1 MAKVIVFS
9 NVLDLSEKESF
20 DAVRGET
27 VEQFLGRTSL
37 TDRTF
42 SSVCEV
48 YDPETGETSYCAIE
62 DDPNESMKVS
72 ISVNGEQKTPDYEIQ
87 ESDLVVIQIFPA
99 SDSGRVAEAILG
111 GALVVGGILLAWFT
125 AGSSLAGTWAG
136 LGVLGIGVGVGALG
150 AWLVYD
156 ALKDPKDKDKKKR
169 ELASDQ
175 QPTISGAQNQLLEG
189 PFPLLIGKITATPYV
204 VGSLYNDFVIDPN
217 DHATYFGSRQKAT
230 LLLAVAYAPIYIEDI
245 KFDSLIIAKNKNH
258 VLSGPLYHNFVTLG
272 KEKYAENP
280 WEPGSPITFNGER
293 ALYEV
298 ESMWNSNKIKFEI
311 SQFGNHRFLY
321 PVTVKQAQVD
331 EAVLYCYDHDYK
343 EVADENTITWQGG
356 TFPTGMRTNTI
367 KFSESVPWKVSVGI
381 EFPNGLYR
389 QHNTEEGTAIYTKIP
404 MNLVIQWRPVY
415 KYVRK
420 NDLDTLGD
428 GNDVYEMSPEEIAA
442 DTYDRKRFFGWRNF
456 TDVQVAGGPV
466 SKIKYT
472 SYTNKTCY
480 NYWYYDGNGNKV
492 PSRSGDSY
500 GYYQSLEEDTNDG
513 IFHPQL
519 KSIDKSA
526 KQNNLSV
533 QYTYKYLTQTL
544 SAEEVQTLRAY
555 SGAAYE
561 YYLKGNTI
569 LKSLIISA
577 KKNGGYTYS
586 TGNAVYGVSGNSR
599 STSSVYGTSTPSN
612 MSGVY
617 GGSSS
622 NKTTVTIGYSSYA
635 LQLQSQL
642 PSASRDAINAIC
654 SDMANSMNDDE
665 YWVMSHENATAASY
679 SDSVSRRECEL
690 NKGLS
695 EGTSNDCNPTW
706 QGVTAFSFGQ
716 ASCGRRIWDEVNKQD
731 PSLTN
736 GDITFADDSY
746 SSELSFAESPMKF
759 EVSASLSKEDILDLL
774 GQNPKS
780 KNTEYND
787 SYLAGLTD
795 VAIDG
800 IQVRVIRL
808 TPCYINKTDGKR
820 SYKYADVVKWT
831 YLKSYCVDKQKLLDD
846 IKNMSESAQVIDPA
860 TGNMKTVVYSK
871 IDCSPDTYKNPTIHP
886 DGPTWLNWNISDY
899 YAKPV
904 SDDDMQKLA
913 LLAVE
918 CEPDVLGRISSSI
931 DKINLTGYAITPTLL
946 HDWTRYWYVIN
957 GEYYRCDYYDSSETR
972 ELALHPMWGP
982 DDYMWVKSTYE
993 EFNHSGV
1000 TLIDGEEYEGQYWYE
1015 EMNGDWQSEF
1025 FPNKIEPM
1033 KALQIETD
1041 DNGTPL
1047 YNDKG
1052 EVLTEMVRQGND
1064 WIPYIANYMS
1074 EHQDSAG
1081 RWIATNAFRNAF
1093 LNQNAIAQV
1102 LGFMC
1107 GQSLGKDAYCY
1118 NSLNNKKFVRYWY
1131 VYDDGNGNVKYYYRD
1146 TDDTAFNPNREI
1158 TYDPEQPS
1166 NQYLWTLSTEMD
1178 WNAAERTDIGNGYSY
1193 SMRKPGSSFN
1203 MLALKEAY
1211 EYTDAI
1217 DIGGSFGPLSY
1228 KCNMYVTSQQKV
1240 VDLMNTI
1247 LACGRAFWFY
1257 DEMGRLEFHNDK
1269 PRKYPVMTISDENM
1283 ISSTFS
1289 RTFARGIAG
1298 YHGTFQDE
1306 NNDFQTGEIYV
1317 LKQGQS
1323 RDAHTRD
1330 IIDTSITGVTDPKQM
1345 WALLVYMVAMSITRR
1360 EAWEVS
1366 LNHAGGGLTI
1376 GSMVEMQSSTLE
1388 IGTDNSGRIAKL
1400 IEDNDYIY
1408 GFIADRMYE
1417 YRAEYNEDGS
1427 NVQGCSL
1434 LQPKAKLHS
1443 KVVTMRFA
1451 SREQQST
1458 GFVIDGMT
1466 LANLKG
1472 QTNLILFEKRIA
1484 KNQERQD
1491 GQEADEDTGTRLYT
1505 QFIPAQGD
1513 IVMFGNV
1520 GSITQKAI
1528 VYELQYDEKGKVTAS
1543 LYPYFDSLYSAGGG
1557 YPVYQTSMTK
1567 KARNDS
1573 VPVSMEA
1580 KRTELDQESMRL
1592 QKESNAAI
1600 NGIISGGYG
1609 EISAPVPVSNV
1620 AAVAKRDQIDITW
1633 RFNGTGLSNTIE
1645 SFTVVIT
1652 KKNGDVVTVHPAD
1665 TKYSYAFTRYDA
1677 NENVVDGYPEAA
1689 DLEDWSV
1696 TVTPVNVYGM
1706 AGETSSAVYVN
1717 ADADHY
1723 GTWLVGTP
1731 VVETKVVDRTV
1742 ILQLSAARTS
1752 NNREIYGD
1760 IRYQVRV
1767 RRSSFNYTSVKYWM
1781 HDTSNNEYYYTIT
1794 NDSKLDETRKKDNTW
1809 TVGTQQ
1815 QYEADSLL
1823 DSFGLFNSS
1832 SDSSSSHEY
1841 AYCSHTQIV
1850 AADSV
1855 WHKPSSNKD
1864 PYADSDNYY
1873 DTDTGTQGSRFVV
1886 ASATYTQTMPL
1897 YYTDTSDLQNPVY
1910 NLTNT
1915 PYWFDIRCFNEAGS
1929 GTWLS
1934 GASDWSSGHEGIQVV
1949 ALCTNI
1955 QDIVKANETAKT
1967 AYIEELSAISAHLG
1981 EITDGSLFGSLLNFW
1996 TLTTKRGAA
2005 LPRDFI
2011 GAFRVGG
2018 NDEYLYVEPQI
2029 VAGQVVGYS
2038 ITFKVGKFEISSE
2051 YSKLNGELIIQTNE
2065 QSLDR
2070 TKITPD
2076 GTYYQHRQTV
2086 EDSWETIASTNVNGI
2101 KTRQLFS
2108 DDVLY
2113 ITNQDMAQRRKEG
2126 FDVGNPYL
2134 SDSVKIFH
2142 FDTDVF
2148 DQFGNNTLT
2157 IEDAPGQSHSL
2168 VGAENDSDDIDFTP
2182 AILAIAPYSTIGR
2195 SLYGQYSIA
2204 SEFASCL
2211 EFTVDFWI
2219 QYIYAENQIIFDVG
2233 NNPDKIKMIVASGE
2247 IFFEKGLDDEDIPFN
2262 EEISMSRPYRQLHLK
2277 DMFFNDDDELLFNGP
2292 EDEEIE
2298 FEEKAEKLYNA
2309 DFVYYQRSLQNG
2321 VEEFNVV
2328 EVTALDYVSMIENGL
2343 YEKTLAFNEPKGAH
2357 SYIRHEG
2364 LNYYEDV
2371 ELADYNVSFEP
2382 NQWLHIGIVADS
2394 VKIAV
2399 FLNEN
2404 THCPVFNRYGMTAL
2418 PLQVNL
2424 NTSKDSFLL
2433 DELMVDTTTTESN
2446 ADFILHT
2453 HERKPWA
2460 KLPDNENYFI
2470 LTAKDIQKFETNI
2483 FDTQLFKDKV
2493 NAIIDER
2500 NN

>member
-99 SDSGRVAEAILG
+99 SDSGRVAEAIIG
-111 GALVVGGILLAWFT
+111 GVLVVGGILLAWT
-125 AGSSLAGTWAG
+125 GAGMGISWAG
-136 LGVLGIGVGVGALG
+136 LGLLVAGTAAGALG
-150 AWLVYD
+150 AWLIYD

-492 PSRSGDSY
+492 PSKSGDFY
-500 GYYQSLEEDTNDG
+500 GYYSSLEEDTNDG

-519 KSIDKSA
+519 KSIDKST
-526 KQNNLSV
+526 KQKNLSV

-569 LKSLIISA
+569 LKSSIISA

-635 LQLQSQL
+635 LQLLSQL
-642 PSASRDAINAIC
+642 PRASRDAINAIC

-665 YWVMSHENATAASY
+665 YWIMSHENTTIASY

-808 TPCYINKTDGKR
+808 TPCYINKTDGKK

-886 DGPTWLNWNISDY
+886 DGPTWLSWNISDY

-1041 DNGTPL
+1041 DNGTPI

-1146 TDDTAFNPNREI
+1146 TDDTAFNPNREM

-1451 SREQQST
+1451 SREQQDI

-1513 IVMFGNV
+1513 IVMFGNI

-1557 YPVYQTSMTK
+1557 YPIYQTSMTK

-1573 VPVSMEA
+1573 IPVSMEV

-1600 NGIISGGYG
+1600 NGIISGGG
-1609 EISAPVPVSNV
+1609 EGIHEPDAVTNV
-1620 AAVAKRDQIDITW
+1620 TAIARRDQIDVTW
-1633 RFNGTGLSNTIE
+1633 AFSGTGLSNTIDK
-1645 SFTVVIT
+1645 FVVIIT
-1652 KKNGDVVTVHPAD
+1652 KGDGTKVTGYSAGSS
-1665 TKYSYAFTRYDA
+1665 YSYMFVRHDA
-1677 NENVVDGYPEAA
+1677 SGNVVDGYPEHD
-1689 DLEDWSV
+1689 DLEDWTV
-1696 TVTPVNVYGM
+1696 TVTPVNVYGLS
-1706 AGETSSAVYVN
+1706 GETSDEIYVN
-1717 ADADHY
+1717 ADAQYY
-1723 GTWLVGTP
+1723 GTWILGLP
-1731 VVETKVVDRTV
+1731 VIEDRTLDRTA
-1742 ILQLSAARTS
+1742 ILSLSPAPQS
-1752 NNREIYGD
+1752 GNREVYGN
-1760 IRYQVRV
+1760 IRYHVRI
-1767 RRSSFNYTSVKYWM
+1767 RRGRIDGYHSVKYWM
-1781 HDTSNNEYYYTIT
+1781 HDTSAGTYWYKLT
-1794 NDSKLDETRKKDNTW
+1794 DSRAPDSDTQRDQTW
-1809 TVGTQQ
+1809 TLGTQGE
-1815 QYEADSLL
+1815 YDADEKIE
-1823 DSFGLFNSS
+1823 FTSS
-1832 SDSSSSHEY
+1832 ADPSPSHEY
-1841 AYCSHTQIV
+1841 SYTMAERSV
-1850 AADSV
+1850 PADTE
-1855 WHKPSSNKD
+1855 WKLPATTAD
-1864 PYADSDNYY
+1864 PYVSHDNYY
-1873 DTDTGTQGSRFVV
+1873 D
-1886 ASATYTQTMPL
+1886 ASLEPQRNRYVTASSTYTQTLPL
-1897 YYTDTSDLQNPVY
+1897 YYTDAVTDPNNPVLNY
-1910 NLTNT
+1910 VNT
-1915 PYWFDIRCFNEAGS
+1915 PYYYDVRCVNEAGP
-1929 GTWLS
+1929 GPWLS
-1934 GASDWSSGHEGIQVV
+1934 GADNWSAGHDGRAVT
-1949 ALCTNI
+1949 ALCTNFR
-1955 QDIVKANETAKT
+1955 DFVKANETVRE
-1967 AYIEELSAISAHLG
+1967 AYISELSAITANLG
-1981 EITDGSLFGSLLNFW
+1981 EISQGSLTGSKTNYW
-1996 TLTTKRGAA
+1996 TLTTKMGAK
-2005 LPRDFI
+2005 LPEDFM

-2018 NDEYLYVEPQI
+2018 EEEFLEVEPR
-2029 VAGQVVGYS
+2029 VVDGVITGYS

-2051 YSKLNGELIIQTNE
+2051 YSKLNGEFIIQTAE
-2065 QSLDR
+2065 DSLDR
-2070 TKITPD
+2070 TRLSPI
-2076 GTYYQHRQTV
+2076 GTFYEYRDTKESNDWKLVAKQDTGGILSQQVYSNDTLLL
-2086 EDSWETIASTNVNGI
+2086 TNTGI
-2101 KTRQLFS
+2101 QGRRMAGL
-2108 DDVLY
+2108 D
-2113 ITNQDMAQRRKEG
+2113 IGNQ
-2126 FDVGNPYL
+2126 YL
-2134 SDSVKIFH
+2134 SEYSRVYH
-2142 FDTDVF
+2142 FDTDEVVGRRVVSVL
-2148 DQFGNNTLT
+2148 DQHGLT
-2157 IEDAPGQSHSL
+2157 DMTVSFAQDGTAEE
-2168 VGAENDSDDIDFTP
+2168 VGVEMGEEFRP
-2182 AILAIAPYSTIGR
+2182 AIQVKAPYSEIGK
-2195 SLYGQYSIA
+2195 SLYGQFSLSHPLGNGSTWTVDLWFQYMWTEGQTLVMAETDRAAILFANSREEPFYNVPQNDEPPYNTE
-2204 SEFASCL
+2204 SELTSLSVTPYNVARSSGVNLIFMHGGITDVYPLSDMGVEITTGEWVHVAISNNAGTATVYISTDTLVALYQSDPANHPLPYVSKTLSNVGNGGTL
-2211 EFTVDFWI
+2211 EF
-2219 QYIYAENQIIFDVG
+2219 
-2233 NNPDKIKMIVASGE
+2233 NPS
-2247 IFFEKGLDDEDIPFN
+2247 KGTIL
-2262 EEISMSRPYRQLHLK
+2262 
-2277 DMFFNDDDELLFNGP
+2277 
-2292 EDEEIE
+2292 
-2298 FEEKAEKLYNA
+2298 
-2309 DFVYYQRSLQNG
+2309 V
-2321 VEEFNVV
+2321 
-2328 EVTALDYVSMIENGL
+2328 
-2343 YEKTLAFNEPKGAH
+2343 
-2357 SYIRHEG
+2357 
-2364 LNYYEDV
+2364 
-2371 ELADYNVSFEP
+2371 
-2382 NQWLHIGIVADS
+2382 
-2394 VKIAV
+2394 
-2399 FLNEN
+2399 
-2404 THCPVFNRYGMTAL
+2404 
-2418 PLQVNL
+2418 
-2424 NTSKDSFLL
+2424 
-2433 DELMVDTTTTESN
+2433 DELMIDPAASEGASAFASSSVSKIPWAALPDGTKRLMMIEDGQGEFLTNINFAPFLELTD
-2446 ADFILHT
+2446 ADF
-2453 HERKPWA
+2453 EEVM
-2460 KLPDNENYFI
+2460 NG
-2470 LTAKDIQKFETNI
+2470 
-2483 FDTQLFKDKV
+2483 
-2493 NAIIDER
+2493 
-2500 NN
+2500 